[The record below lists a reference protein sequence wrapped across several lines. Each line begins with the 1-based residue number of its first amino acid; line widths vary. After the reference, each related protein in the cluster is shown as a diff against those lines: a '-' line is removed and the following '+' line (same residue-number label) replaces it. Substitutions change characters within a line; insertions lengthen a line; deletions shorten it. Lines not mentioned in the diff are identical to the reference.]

1 MQQLMNFDVSVEPL
15 ADGYRTR
22 VVASP
27 AGETHADFTL
37 PFTEKDLTILVLEV
51 VSSIGRVR
59 RKVRRIQSPERKLLE
74 DFGSQLFQSV
84 FSGPVRDCLDRSR
97 TAAEA
102 EGAGLRIRLRLP
114 PALASIPWEY
124 LHDAEYGFVG
134 LSPET
139 ALVRYVEMPTPV
151 TPLPVSPPLRV
162 LAMISA
168 PADVP
173 ELQGEE
179 EWGKLNEALQ
189 DLAGRGMV
197 QVDRLEAGTLAALQ
211 RPLRLHDYH
220 VLHFVGHGGYDEEAK
235 DGALAL
241 EGADGRSRLVTG
253 RDLGLM
259 LRGHRSLRLVVL
271 NACEGARCAPDDPFS
286 GVAQA
291 LVRQGVP
298 AVIAMQFEIS
308 DPAAL
313 VFSQSLY
320 QAIADGFPIDLAM
333 VEARR
338 AMFAE
343 GNEVEWATPVLY
355 LRAPDGRVFT
365 KDRSPDADRQARE
378 AADRQAREAADRQ
391 AREAADRQAR
401 EDAERQA
408 REAAEQHAR
417 DLATRYTLACAAAD
431 AGDWEQALIA
441 FMMIADVEPGY
452 RDVRERAETIR
463 RQQQIEALQAEAR
476 RHHQARQWE
485 AVIRTGERLYVLD
498 PAAADP
504 EGMVTS
510 ARNELAATRQTDR
523 LEADYQTAL
532 RLLDAG
538 HSHQA
543 IDKLERIVQVNPA
556 YRAAPALL
564 NRARRQ
570 LAEAKPP
577 PQQPSAARAKPPPQQ
592 PSAAQAKPSPS
603 SRPAAGTAAHVRQG
617 KSLCQAHRYA
627 DAEAA
632 YRAALALDPH
642 LAVGHAG
649 LGDALNGQRRFA
661 EAETACREAIRLDPS
676 LTAARAG
683 LGRALC
689 RTKRF
694 ADAEAACREAIRL
707 NPGFAPSHAIL
718 GLALFASDRFADAEA
733 ACREAIRL
741 DPGLAEAYN
750 YLGMTLV
757 FTKRLTE
764 ADTAFREAIRLDP
777 GLAMAHS
784 NLGVVA
790 FRTKRYSAAEASF
803 REAIRLDPGL
813 AVGHRGLGD
822 VLMKW
827 NRHREAEE
835 AYREAARVDPDSA
848 SQNRRAATMA
858 KLTRWVSI

>member
-1 MQQLMNFDVSVEPL
+1 
-15 ADGYRTR
+15 
-22 VVASP
+22 
-27 AGETHADFTL
+27 
-37 PFTEKDLTILVLEV
+37 
-51 VSSIGRVR
+51 
-59 RKVRRIQSPERKLLE
+59 
-74 DFGSQLFQSV
+74 
-84 FSGPVRDCLDRSR
+84 
-97 TAAEA
+97 
-102 EGAGLRIRLRLP
+102 
-114 PALASIPWEY
+114 
-124 LHDAEYGFVG
+124 
-134 LSPET
+134 
-139 ALVRYVEMPTPV
+139 MPTPV

-197 QVDRLEAGTLAALQ
+197 QVDRLETGTLAALQ

-220 VLHFVGHGGYDEEAK
+220 VLHFVGHGGYDEDAK

-241 EGADGRSRLVTG
+241 EGADGSTRLVTG

-271 NACEGARCAPDDPFS
+271 NACEGARSAPDDPFS

-355 LRAPDGRVFT
+355 LRAPDGHVFT
-365 KDRSPDADRQARE
+365 KDRSPDAERPARE
-378 AADRQAREAADRQ
+378 AAE
-391 AREAADRQAR
+391 RQAR

-408 REAAEQHAR
+408 RKAAEQQVREAAEQQVREAAEQQVREAAEQQAR
-417 DLATRYTLACAAAD
+417 DLATRYTLACVAAD

-463 RQQQIEALQAEAR
+463 RQQQIEALQVEVR
-476 RHHQARQWE
+476 GHHQARQWE
-485 AVIRTGERLYVLD
+485 AVIRTGERLYLLD

-510 ARNELAATRQTDR
+510 ARNELVATQQSDR

-538 HSHQA
+538 HWHQA
-543 IDKLERIVQVNPA
+543 IDKLERIAQVNPA
-556 YRAAPALL
+556 YRATPALL

-570 LAEAKPP
+570 LADAKP
-577 PQQPSAARAKPPPQQ
+577 APQQ
-592 PSAAQAKPSPS
+592 PSAAQAKPPPQQPPAAGGGRRPS
-603 SRPAAGTAAHVRQG
+603 GRPADGTAAHVSQG

-632 YRAALALDPH
+632 YRAALALNPH
-642 LAVGHAG
+642 LAVAHAG

-689 RTKRF
+689 GTKRF

-707 NPGFAPSHAIL
+707 NPGFALSHAVL
-718 GLALFASDRFADAEA
+718 GLALFASGRSAEA
-733 ACREAIRL
+733 ETASREAIRL
-741 DPGLAEAYN
+741 DPGLA
-750 YLGMTLV
+750 
-757 FTKRLTE
+757 
-764 ADTAFREAIRLDP
+764 P
-777 GLAMAHS
+777 AHC

-790 FRTKRYSAAEASF
+790 YRTKHFTAAEASF
-803 REAIRLDPGL
+803 REAIRLDPSL
-813 AVGHRGLGD
+813 ANGYRGLGD

-848 SQNRRAATMA
+848 GLNRFAATMA
-858 KLTRWVSI
+858 KLTRWVAI

>member
-37 PFTEKDLTILVLEV
+37 PFTDKDLTILVLEV
-51 VSSIGRVR
+51 VSSIGRGR

-189 DLAGRGMV
+189 DLAERGMV

-220 VLHFVGHGGYDEEAK
+220 VLHFVGHGGYDEDAK

-241 EGADGRSRLVTG
+241 EGADGSSRLVTG

-271 NACEGARCAPDDPFS
+271 NACEGARSAPDDPFS

-365 KDRSPDADRQARE
+365 TDRPPGADRQAREADADRQAREADADRQARE
-378 AADRQAREAADRQ
+378 AAEQQARE
-391 AREAADRQAR
+391 
-401 EDAERQA
+401 
-408 REAAEQHAR
+408 
-417 DLATRYTLACAAAD
+417 LATRYTLACAAAD
-431 AGDWEQALIA
+431 ARDWEQALIA

-485 AVIRTGERLYVLD
+485 AVIRTGERLYLLD

-510 ARNELAATRQTDR
+510 ARNELSATQQTDR

-532 RLLDAG
+532 RMLDAG
-538 HSHQA
+538 HWHQA
-543 IDKLERIVQVNPA
+543 IDKLERIAQVNPA
-556 YRAAPALL
+556 YRATPALL

-577 PQQPSAARAKPPPQQ
+577 PRQPSAPPKPAPQQ
-592 PSAAQAKPSPS
+592 PSAAGGSR
-603 SRPAAGTAAHVRQG
+603 RPADGTAAHISQG
-617 KSLCQAHRYA
+617 KSLCKAHRYA

-632 YRAALALDPH
+632 YRAALALDPR
-642 LAVGHAG
+642 LAVAHAG
-649 LGDALNGQRRFA
+649 LGDTLNGQRRFA
-661 EAETACREAIRLDPS
+661 KAEIACREAIRLDPS
-676 LTAARAG
+676 LTAARAS

-689 RTKRF
+689 GTKRF
-694 ADAEAACREAIRL
+694 ADAEATCREAIRL
-707 NPGFAPSHAIL
+707 NPGFALSHATL
-718 GLALFASDRFADAEA
+718 GLALFASGRSAEA
-733 ACREAIRL
+733 ETACREAIRL
-741 DPGLAEAYN
+741 DPGLGEAHN
-750 YLGMTLV
+750 YLGLILLYA
-757 FTKRLTE
+757 KRLTE
-764 ADTAFREAIRLDP
+764 ADSAFREAIRLDP
-777 GLAMAHS
+777 GLAAAHC
-784 NLGVVA
+784 NLGLVA
-790 FRTKRYSAAEASF
+790 FRTKHYSAAEASF

-813 AVGHRGLGD
+813 SNGYRGLGD

-848 SQNRRAATMA
+848 GLNRFSATMA
-858 KLTRWVSI
+858 KLTRWVAI